1 MFRVNGEEFE
11 GLTEAAQEAEFL
23 TSETGQEYS
32 VRALQDDPHGLF
44 LEGDIVYTSQGLI
57 D

>member
-11 GLTEAAQEAEFL
+11 EMTDATQEAEFL
-23 TSETGQEYS
+23 TSETGREYS
-32 VRALQDDPHGLF
+32 VRALHDDPHGLF
-44 LEGDIVYTSQGLI
+44 QAGDIVYTSQGLI

>member
-11 GLTEAAQEAEFL
+11 TMSDATQEAEFL